1 MTPAAASG
9 DWTNAG
15 ADDRFSISTRRP
27 HFAKEAGCSHLEST
41 TLACRSQISIAASR
55 GTARRSGLTHESTAG
70 VPEGVAF
77 MVAPTGERLEL
88 LAVDPTPPGRARG
101 QLGRGLP
108 KRRTRS
114 RPNSSASSAAYT
126 PAEASPRPLR
136 HEDVMIVAPYNLQ
149 VRCLRGRLPEAVRV
163 GTVDK
168 FQGQQAPVVFYSTA
182 SSSGAEIPPGLEF
195 LLSRNRL
202 NVAISRA
209 SASHTLS
216 AARACSMSSAAR
228 SSRCGWLTLSVA
240 PPRWPRGGRQA

>member
-1 MTPAAASG
+1 MCRRVSPSWSRRPASG
-9 DWTNAG
+9 SSCSQWIRHLPVEHEGNSQASPEE
-15 ADDRFSISTRRP
+15 AD
-27 HFAKEAGCSHLEST
+27 A
-41 TLACRSQISIAASR
+41 IAAE
-55 GTARRSGLTHESTAG
+55 L
-70 VPEGVAF
+70 
-77 MVAPTGERLEL
+77 ERL
-88 LAVDPTPPGRARG
+88 VGR
-101 QLGRGLP
+101 
-108 KRRTRS
+108 
-114 RPNSSASSAAYT
+114 AYT

-149 VRCLRGRLPEAVRV
+149 VPCLRGRLPEAVRV
-163 GTVDK
+163 ETVDK

-182 SSSGAEIPPGLEF
+182 SSSGAEIPRGLEF

-209 SASHTLS
+209 QCLAYLS

>member
-1 MTPAAASG
+1 MQPSRIHHVG
-9 DWTNAG
+9 LPVSDL
-15 ADDRFSISTRRP
+15 DRSVAWYR
-27 HFAKEAGCSHLEST
+27 EAL
-41 TLACRSQISIAASR
+41 R
-55 GTARRSGLTHESTAG
+55 LTHESTAG

-101 QLGRGLP
+101 QLAGVSRRGGRDRG
-108 KRRTRS
+108 RTRAP
-114 RPNSSASSAAYT
+114 RRRAYT

-182 SSSGAEIPPGLEF
+182 SSSGAEIPRGLEF

-209 SASHTLS
+209 QCLAYLVGSPRLLDVLCRTIEQMRMANALCRAAEMAEGRPAS
-216 AARACSMSSAAR
+216 
-228 SSRCGWLTLSVA
+228 V
-240 PPRWPRGGRQA
+240 RQA